1 MKKLVYLFSSSLI
14 ILTFS
19 CKNDD
24 DKVPHQDGC
33 VITVPCGEPEGLIS
47 VAEAK
52 TMEDEYKD
60 VFYSL
65 YNEGTFPEYPGY
77 DGAVRD
83 IWFDLDEIKRYIVYV
98 ENYAQA
104 NGHQDLGLRVYL
116 GAKNQVG
123 QDGENYP
130 RQTIFFV
137 PTARDNSGTAPDDKN
152 LLGAARLNYG
162 HSGIPDSRDSDIGIN

>member
-1 MKKLVYLFSSSLI
+1 MKKIIYLFSGLLLTTI
-14 ILTFS
+14 IS

-24 DKVPHQDGC
+24 DKAPTFDGC
-33 VITVPCGEPEGLIS
+33 VITVPCGEPEGLVS

-52 TMEDEYKD
+52 AMEEAYKD
-60 VFYSL
+60 MFYSL

-77 DGAVRD
+77 NGAVRD
-83 IWFDLDEIKRYIVYV
+83 IWFDLEELKRYIVYI

-137 PTARDNSGTAPDDKN
+137 PTTLDTSGAAPDNKN

>member
-1 MKKLVYLFSSSLI
+1 MI
-14 ILTFS
+14 S
-19 CKNDD
+19 CDSD
-24 DKVPHQDGC
+24 ESTPPAVDGC
-33 VITVPCGEPEGLIS
+33 VITVPCGEPEGLVS

-52 TMEDEYKD
+52 AMEDEYKN

-65 YNEGTFPEYPGY
+65 YNESIFPEYPGY
-77 DGAVRD
+77 NGAVRD
-83 IWFDLDEIKRYIVYV
+83 IWFDLEELKRYIVYV

-130 RQTIFFV
+130 RQTVFFV
-137 PTARDNSGTAPDDKN
+137 PTARDNSGTAPDNKN
-152 LLGAARLNYG
+152 LLGVSRLNYG
-162 HSGIPDSRDSDIGIN
+162 HSGIPDSRDSDVGID